1 MNIILPN
8 FPELKIK
15 MDQLKLNKVNP
26 KKEVDILDTYFC
38 DDCCIYLLYKN
49 VNKHYKSKTHLNK
62 SI

>member
-15 MDQLKLNKVNP
+15 MDQLKLNKP
-26 KKEVDILDTYFC
+26 KKEVDIHDTYFC